1 MFFLLKLVLIFYTTT
16 FKCLFLENM
25 NIAVIIPAFNEE
37 KSIGKVI
44 EAIPKNLVETIIVVN
59 NNSTDDTVNI
69 ANLAGAIVLTENRKG
84 YGWACLK
91 GMDYLKDTSIDIIV
105 FLDGDFSDYPEEIA
119 QLIRPILEQNMD
131 MVIGSRV
138 LGKREKGSLLP
149 QHRFGN
155 WLATKLIR
163 LFYGAKFTDLGPF
176 RAIRY
181 DKLIALNM
189 ADKTYGWTIE
199 MQIKAAKKKHHFCE
213 VPVSYRKRIG
223 VSKVSGTIKGTL
235 LAGIKIIFAVFKYRF

>member
-1 MFFLLKLVLIFYTTT
+1 
-16 FKCLFLENM
+16 M
-25 NIAVIIPAFNEE
+25 NIAVIIPAYNEE

-44 EAIPKNLVETIIVVN
+44 DAIPKNLVQTIIVVN
-59 NNSTDDTVNI
+59 NNSTDETVNV
-69 ANLAGAIVLTENRKG
+69 ANSAGAIVLTENRKG

-91 GMDYLKDTSIDIIV
+91 GMDYLKNQSPDIVV

-149 QHRFGN
+149 QQRFGN

-176 RAIRY
+176 RAIRH

-199 MQIKAAKKKHHFCE
+199 MQIKAAKKKYHFCE

>member
-1 MFFLLKLVLIFYTTT
+1 MQ
-16 FKCLFLENM
+16 
-25 NIAVIIPAFNEE
+25 IAVIIPAFNEE
-37 KSIGKVI
+37 KSIGKVVN
-44 EAIPKNLVETIIVVN
+44 AIPKDLVQTIIVVN
-59 NNSTDDTVNI
+59 NNSTDDTINV
-69 ANLAGAIVLTENRKG
+69 ANSAGAIVLTENRKG

-91 GMDYLKDTSIDIIV
+91 GMDYLKNQSPDIVV
-105 FLDGDFSDYPEEIA
+105 FLDGDFSDYPEEIIH
-119 QLIRPILEQNMD
+119 LIEPIINQNMD

-149 QHRFGN
+149 QQRFGN

-163 LFYGAKFTDLGPF
+163 LFYGVKFTDLGPF

-199 MQIKAAKKKHHFCE
+199 MQIKAAKKKYHFCE